1 MEKPFVLLA
10 DDNDATCTLITA
22 LLDREFRIE
31 IARDGSEAIE
41 QLRTRQFAA
50 VLLDLRMPIVD
61 GFSVLDFVATNRP
74 EMMNRMIVLTAALSS
89 GEMERVHHF
98 PIFTVVRK
106 PFEVDHLLT
115 AVRRCAS
122 HGDHPMSSP
131 FVSTSLLL
139 LVAEL
144 MRHRWM

>member
-41 QLRTRQFAA
+41 QLRTRQFAS

-61 GFSVLDFVATNRP
+61 GFSVLDFVAEQRP
-74 EMMNRMIVLTAALSS
+74 EMMRHMIVLTAALSS
-89 GEMERVHHF
+89 GEMERVRHF
-98 PIFTVVRK
+98 PIFGVVRK
-106 PFEVDHLLT
+106 PFEVDDLLT
-115 AVRRCAS
+115 AVRRCAG
-122 HGDHPMSSP
+122 HGDAPMSGP
-131 FVSTSLLL
+131 FVSTSILL